1 MICWVIFLPMLC
13 WVITLPMICWVI
25 TLPMICWV
33 LSYDFLIFHSESLH
47 CFELCFVRLHR
58 RRKAPYAAL
67 VHLVY
72 IYIYI
77 YLYVGSPLLCS
88 GLNVANLMCVQHR
101 ESIDKQ
107 HVPGWDWNSCQNSGS
122 SESAFHE
129 RFHDLWFSGMREI
142 ACLSC
147 LRGPFNQALLSRS
160 VSGPAAVAETA
171 DRMGAGGQCFLK
183 YCLRACGAGG
193 NVL

>member
-1 MICWVIFLPMLC
+1 MIC

-33 LSYDFLIFHSESLH
+33 ITLPMICWVFSYDFLIFPSESLH
-47 CFELCFVRLHR
+47 CFKLCFVRLHR
-58 RRKAPYAAL
+58 RYKAPYAAL
-67 VHLVY
+67 AYLY
-72 IYIYI
+72 M

-88 GLNVANLMCVQHR
+88 GLHVANLMWVQHR

-107 HVPGWDWNSCQNSGS
+107 HVPGWDWNSCQNPGS

-129 RFHDLWFSGMREI
+129 RFHDLRFSGMWEI

-147 LRGPFNQALLSRS
+147 LRGAGGNGRS
-160 VSGPAAVAETA
+160 DGGRGAMFSKILPASL
-171 DRMGAGGQCFLK
+171 RGRGQCFVK
-183 YCLRACGAGG
+183 YSLRARGQGEQFELCPQ
-193 NVL
+193 VI